1 MALKAIRQ
9 DPGLTLK
16 ELSEKSGIHIVQLA
30 KYERGV
36 SKLENMS
43 LKNAVTLARALDCR
57 PEDFLPLNKK

>member
-9 DPGLTLK
+9 DRGLTLK

-36 SKLENMS
+36 SKL
-43 LKNAVTLARALDCR
+43 KIC
-57 PEDFLPLNKK
+57 P